1 MKIVACYIR
10 VSTVENDQAKQRR
23 EINQWLKSNRLS
35 PKAARWYIDKPTK
48 KELHQPELE
57 RLQADI
63 LDGQVRAVVV
73 WHLDRLFLATR
84 KGLGVL
90 VDWCDKSLRIVSVSQ
105 QIDIKSKDC
114 GMIASVLRG
123 VAEMDEATRGER
135 TKVGLAAAR
144 ARGRVG
150 GRPPIAP
157 DEANVLMAKKLE
169 KNMSLSVDDVC
180 KKLKISRST
189 YYRYVGM

>member
-23 EINQWLKSNRLS
+23 EINHWLKRNRFS
-35 PKAARWYIDKPTK
+35 PKTVRWYIDKPTK
-48 KELHQPELE
+48 KKLHQPELE

>member
-48 KELHQPELE
+48 KKLHQPELE

-90 VDWCDKSLRIVSVSQ
+90 VDWCDKSLRIVSLSQ